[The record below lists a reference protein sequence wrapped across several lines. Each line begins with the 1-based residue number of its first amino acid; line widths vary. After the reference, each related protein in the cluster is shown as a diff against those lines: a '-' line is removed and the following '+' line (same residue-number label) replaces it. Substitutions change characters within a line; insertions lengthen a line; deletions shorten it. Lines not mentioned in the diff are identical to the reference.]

1 MAAKKL
7 DVNLDLTATVDLEQ
21 VKKFIESPKF
31 TKFLVD
37 NTTDIN
43 IALFILQELEN
54 KIKEYSNG

>member
-7 DVNLDLTATVDLEQ
+7 DVNLDLTTTVNLEQ
-21 VKKFIESPKF
+21 VKEFIESPKF

-37 NTTDIN
+37 NTTDFN
-43 IALFILQELEN
+43 IALFIIQELEN